1 MFCTAHE
8 FILLFDCYLIAYLC
22 FGAWAS
28 TCSQTVWI
36 SFLMLIL
43 PLHGKKVEKEQQK
56 KDRSQVV
63 SKKDVMT
70 EMHCVPTLIK

>member
-1 MFCTAHE
+1 
-8 FILLFDCYLIAYLC
+8 
-22 FGAWAS
+22 
-28 TCSQTVWI
+28 
-36 SFLMLIL
+36 MLIL